1 MREKLILLI
10 CRNHFKSIPQA
21 LDIFLCAVD
30 WSNPEHIRETYNLLK
45 DWKSPPFEECITFLD
60 AHHADEV
67 IRLYGV
73 ERISKMAD
81 DEIKLYMVKKRYF
94 SNVIV

>member
-1 MREKLILLI
+1 M
-10 CRNHFKSIPQA
+10 
-21 LDIFLCAVD
+21 DIFLCAVD
-30 WSNPEHIRETYNLLK
+30 WTNPEHIRETYNLLK

-81 DEIKLYMVKKRYF
+81 DEIKLYMVRKSYYL
-94 SNVIV
+94 ILLI